1 MKHLATTLV
10 AILLTACPAFPRGS
24 VEVLEIQPST
34 QKPLITVLKD
44 GAPQQGATVA
54 VVTNNGKEKLIVTT
68 DSHGI
73 AKLPHLH
80 PGNYWINAST
90 SPTLRGAICL
100 QIAAAHQK
108 KPSAFTIGLRVQPPP
123 LPTFEEMLAAA
134 QALPVSVFGRTFSGT
149 VFDPSGTGI
158 PRVFISIYK
167 LSSGPAG
174 HPRKFR
180 SDEHGRF
187 SASPS
192 PGRYTAVF
200 SAPGFATQFLTFEI
214 ARDAAQN
221 PVTVKLKMRLGAVTE
236 SVAVAATNE
245 NH

>member
-1 MKHLATTLV
+1 MKHLATALIAV
-10 AILLTACPAFPRGS
+10 LLTACPAFPRAS

-34 QKPLITVLKD
+34 QQPLITVSKD
-44 GAPQQGATVA
+44 GAPQQGATLA
-54 VVTNNGKEKLIVTT
+54 VVTNSGKEKLIVTT
-68 DSHGI
+68 DSRGI

-80 PGNYWINAST
+80 PGIYRINASI

-123 LPTFEEMLAAA
+123 PPTLEERLSAA
-134 QALPVSVFGRTFSGT
+134 QASPVSVFGRTFSGT

-158 PRVFISIYK
+158 PRVLISIYK
-167 LSSGPAG
+167 QSSGPAG
-174 HPRKFR
+174 NPRKIR

-187 SASPS
+187 SASLS

-200 SAPGFATQFLTFEI
+200 NNPGFEVQFLTFEI
-214 ARDAAQN
+214 ARAAAEN
-221 PVTVKLKMRLGAVTE
+221 PVTVKLNIGAVTE
-236 SVAVAATNE
+236 SVAVAAKNE

>member
-1 MKHLATTLV
+1 MKHLATALV
-10 AILLTACPAFPRGS
+10 SILLTACPAFPRGS

-44 GAPQQGATVA
+44 GAPQQGATLA

-80 PGNYWINAST
+80 PGIYWINAST
-90 SPTLRGAICL
+90 SPTLRSAICL
-100 QIAAAHQK
+100 QIAAARQK

-134 QALPVSVFGRTFSGT
+134 QTLPVSVYGRTFSGT

-167 LSSGPAG
+167 LSSGPAR

-200 SAPGFATQFLTFEI
+200 SAPGFAAQFLTFEI
-214 ARDAAQN
+214 ARGAVEY
-221 PVTVKLKMRLGAVTE
+221 PVTVKLRLGAATE
-236 SVAVAATNE
+236 SVAVAAKNE
-245 NH
+245 IH